1 MSQIERAENLR
12 IPLKTN
18 KQKHIQEKEQNHET
32 NNAGNKLVART
43 ETVLGLA
50 F

>member
-1 MSQIERAENLR
+1 MRQIERAENLR

-18 KQKHIQEKEQNHET
+18 KQKHMQEKEQNNEA
-32 NNAGNKLVART
+32 NKAGNKLVARA
-43 ETVLGLA
+43 ETLLGLA